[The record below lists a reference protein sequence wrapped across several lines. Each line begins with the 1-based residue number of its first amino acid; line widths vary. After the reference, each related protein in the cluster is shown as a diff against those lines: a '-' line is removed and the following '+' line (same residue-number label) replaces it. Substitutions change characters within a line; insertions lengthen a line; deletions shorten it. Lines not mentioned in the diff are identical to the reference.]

1 MNKLKLNDL
10 IKKLKANFMKNSFLA
25 LLMLLTVTWSYAQEQ
40 TYSFT
45 LEEAINFAIENNY
58 GAINADRDLL
68 DAQKQKWETIATGLP
83 QISGAVSYQNQLK
96 QPVSLL
102 PGELAGQEP
111 GTFIPIVFSQ
121 PQTASAT
128 ATLKQQIFDGS
139 YIVGIQAT
147 KAFIAYSDNNKEK
160 TELDVRK
167 SVVEAYGNVLLS
179 QESITILEKNKA
191 NLEKNLFETQKLFEN
206 GLGDEESV
214 EQLQITLSSVEN
226 QLKNSLR
233 LQSITLQMLNLIMGL
248 DIDAPTQLKE
258 NLSDLA
264 QAQIRLDLL
273 DEDLVMDNNIDF
285 KMVDNLNQQREL
297 ELKLQKSL
305 ALPTL
310 NAFINY
316 GSTSYSDRFNF
327 LNNEAE
333 WFDSS
338 ILGFDLSI
346 PIFSSLGRSAKTAR
360 AKIALEKAR
369 TQKSETEQSIRLQHQ
384 TAKSNYLFS
393 IEQYNTASENLALA
407 ERIEMKNE
415 IKYSEGLAT
424 SFELRQAQ
432 TQLYDAQQEY
442 LQSMVEVINNKT
454 TLETVLN
461 SKL

>member
-1 MNKLKLNDL
+1 M
-10 IKKLKANFMKNSFLA
+10 
-25 LLMLLTVTWSYAQEQ
+25 
-40 TYSFT
+40 
-45 LEEAINFAIENNY
+45 
-58 GAINADRDLL
+58 
-68 DAQKQKWETIATGLP
+68 
-83 QISGAVSYQNQLK
+83 
-96 QPVSLL
+96 
-102 PGELAGQEP
+102 
-111 GTFIPIVFSQ
+111 
-121 PQTASAT
+121 
-128 ATLKQQIFDGS
+128 
-139 YIVGIQAT
+139 
-147 KAFIAYSDNNKEK
+147 
-160 TELDVRK
+160 
-167 SVVEAYGNVLLS
+167 
-179 QESITILEKNKA
+179 
-191 NLEKNLFETQKLFEN
+191 
-206 GLGDEESV
+206 
-214 EQLQITLSSVEN
+214 
-226 QLKNSLR
+226 
-233 LQSITLQMLNLIMGL
+233 
-248 DIDAPTQLKE
+248 
-258 NLSDLA
+258 
-264 QAQIRLDLL
+264 
-273 DEDLVMDNNIDF
+273 
-285 KMVDNLNQQREL
+285 
-297 ELKLQKSL
+297 
-305 ALPTL
+305 PTL

-346 PIFSSLGRSAKTAR
+346 PIFSSLGRSAKTA
-360 AKIALEKAR
+360 KAR

>member
-1 MNKLKLNDL
+1 MNKKQLNNL

-25 LLMLLTVTWSYAQEQ
+25 LLMLFTASWSYAQEQ
-40 TYSFT
+40 TYNFT
-45 LEEAINFAIENNY
+45 LEEAINFALENNY

-83 QISGAVSYQNQLK
+83 QIDGVMSYQNQLK

-102 PGELAGQEP
+102 PGEFVGQEP
-111 GTFIPIVFSQ
+111 GTYVPIVFGQ
-121 PQTASAT
+121 PQTATAT

-139 YIVGIQAT
+139 YIVGVQAT
-147 KAFIAYSDNNKEK
+147 KAFIAYSNNNKEK

-179 QESITILEKNKA
+179 QESIAILEKNKA

-214 EQLQITLSSVEN
+214 EQLQITLSTVEN

-248 DIDAPTQLKE
+248 DIEAPTQLKE

-273 DEDLVMDNNIDF
+273 EEDLVMDNNIDY
-285 KMVDNLNQQREL
+285 KIVDNLNQQREL

-316 GSTSYSDRFNF
+316 GSTSYSDKFNF
-327 LNNEAE
+327 LSSDSE

-360 AKIALEKAR
+360 AKIALDKAR

-407 ERIEMKNE
+407 ERIEKKNE

-454 TLETVLN
+454 ALETVLN

>member
-1 MNKLKLNDL
+1 MNEIQLNDL

-25 LLMLLTVTWSYAQEQ
+25 LLMLFTATWSYAQEQ

-45 LEEAINFAIENNY
+45 LEEAINFALENNY

-83 QISGAVSYQNQLK
+83 QISGAISYQNQLK

-111 GTFIPIVFSQ
+111 GTFIPIVFGQ
-121 PQTASAT
+121 PQTANAT

-139 YIVGIQAT
+139 YIVGIQAAKT
-147 KAFIAYSDNNKEK
+147 FIAYSNNYKEK
-160 TELDVRK
+160 TDLEVRK
-167 SVVEAYGNVLLS
+167 AVVEAYGNVLLS

-214 EQLQITLSSVEN
+214 EQLQITFSSVEN

-233 LQSITLQMLNLIMGL
+233 LQTITLQMLNLIMGL
-248 DIDAPTQLKE
+248 EIDTPIRLKE

-264 QAQIRLDLL
+264 QAQIRLELLEEDLL
-273 DEDLVMDNNIDF
+273 LDNNIDF
-285 KMVDNLNQQREL
+285 KIVDNLNKQREL

-310 NAFINY
+310 NAFVNY
-316 GSTSYSDRFNF
+316 GSTSFSDRFNF
-327 LNNEAE
+327 LSSDSD

-338 ILGFDLSI
+338 VLGFDLSI

-369 TQKSETEQSIRLQHQ
+369 TQKSETEQNIRLQHQ

-407 ERIEMKNE
+407 ERIEKKNE

-432 TQLYDAQQEY
+432 TQLYDAQQGY

-454 TLETVLN
+454 ALETVLN

>member
-25 LLMLLTVTWSYAQEQ
+25 LLMLFTATWSYAQEQ

>member
-1 MNKLKLNDL
+1 
-10 IKKLKANFMKNSFLA
+10 
-25 LLMLLTVTWSYAQEQ
+25 MLLTVTWSYAQEQ

-273 DEDLVMDNNIDF
+273 NEDLVMDNNIDF

>member
-1 MNKLKLNDL
+1 
-10 IKKLKANFMKNSFLA
+10 MKNSFLA

>member
-10 IKKLKANFMKNSFLA
+10 IKKLKDNFMKNSFLA

-102 PGELAGQEP
+102 PGELAGQES

-179 QESITILEKNKA
+179 QESIAILEKNKA

>member
-1 MNKLKLNDL
+1 MTLSKNF
-10 IKKLKANFMKNSFLA
+10 KANFMRNSFLA
-25 LLMLLTVTWSYAQEQ
+25 LLMLFTTTWSYAQEQ

-45 LEEAINFAIENNY
+45 LEEAINYALENNY

-83 QISGAVSYQNQLK
+83 QIDGAVSYQNQLK

-102 PGELAGQEP
+102 PGELAGGEP
-111 GTFIPIVFSQ
+111 GTFIPIVFGQ

-139 YIVGIQAT
+139 YLVGIQAAKT
-147 KAFIAYSDNNKEK
+147 FIAYSNNNKEK
-160 TELDVRK
+160 TELEIRK
-167 SVVEAYGNVLLS
+167 SVVESYGNVLLS
-179 QESITILEKNKA
+179 QESVAILEKNKI

-226 QLKNSLR
+226 NLKNAIR
-233 LQSITLQMLNLIMGL
+233 LKSITLQMLNLIMGL
-248 DIDAPTQLKE
+248 DVDSPTQLKE

-264 QAQIRLDLL
+264 QKQISLDLL
-273 DEDLVMDNNIDF
+273 EEDMVMDNNIDF
-285 KMVDNLNQQREL
+285 KIGTNLTQQREL

-310 NAFINY
+310 NAFVNY
-316 GSTSYSDRFNF
+316 GSTSYSDKFNF
-327 LNNEAE
+327 LSNDTD

-338 ILGFDLSI
+338 VLGLDLHI

-369 TQKSETEQSIRLQHQ
+369 TQLSETEQNIRLQHK

-393 IEQYNTASENLALA
+393 IEEYNTAQENLALA
-407 ERIEMKNE
+407 ERIENKNQ
-415 IKYSEGLAT
+415 IKYTEGLAS

-432 TQLYDAQQEY
+432 TQLYDAQQQY
-442 LQSMVEVINNKT
+442 LQSMVDVINRKT
-454 TLETVLN
+454 ELETILN
-461 SKL
+461 EN

>member
-1 MNKLKLNDL
+1 MTLSKNF
-10 IKKLKANFMKNSFLA
+10 KANFMRNSFLA
-25 LLMLLTVTWSYAQEQ
+25 LLMLFTTIWSYAQEQ

-45 LEEAINFAIENNY
+45 LEEAINYALENNY

-83 QISGAVSYQNQLK
+83 QIDGAVSYQNQLK

-102 PGELAGQEP
+102 PAELAGGEP
-111 GTFIPIVFSQ
+111 GTFIPVVFGQ

-139 YIVGIQAT
+139 YLVGIQAAKT
-147 KAFIAYSDNNKEK
+147 FIAYSNNNKEK
-160 TELDVRK
+160 TELEIRK
-167 SVVEAYGNVLLS
+167 SVVESYGNVLLS
-179 QESITILEKNKA
+179 QESVAILEKNKI

-214 EQLQITLSSVEN
+214 EQLQITLSSIEN
-226 QLKNSLR
+226 NLKNSIRLR
-233 LQSITLQMLNLIMGL
+233 SITLQMLNLIMGL
-248 DIDAPTQLKE
+248 DVDAPTQLKE

-264 QAQIRLDLL
+264 QKQISLDLL
-273 DEDLVMDNNIDF
+273 EEDMVLENNIDF
-285 KMVDNLNQQREL
+285 KIGTNLTQQREL

-310 NAFINY
+310 NAFVNY
-316 GSTSYSDRFNF
+316 GSTSYSDKFNF
-327 LNNEAE
+327 LSNDTD

-338 ILGFDLSI
+338 VLGLDLHI

-369 TQKSETEQSIRLQHQ
+369 TQLSETEQNIRLQHK

-393 IEQYNTASENLALA
+393 IEEYNTAQENLALA
-407 ERIEMKNE
+407 ERIENKNQ
-415 IKYSEGLAT
+415 IKYTEGLAS

-432 TQLYDAQQEY
+432 TQLYDAQQQY
-442 LQSMVEVINNKT
+442 LQSMVDVINRKT
-454 TLETVLN
+454 ELETILN
-461 SKL
+461 EN